1 MSDVKKSAS
10 IFPVKFVIGRPGATV
25 NKQPKTVIRVSK
37 GCCIEKPKGGA
48 K

>member
-1 MSDVKKSAS
+1 MSNVKKSAS
-10 IFPVKFVIGRPGATV
+10 VFPVRFIIGKPGATA

-37 GCCIEKPKGGA
+37 GCCVEKPKGGS